1 MDIVTQADQLVYT
14 QSGFDYESLSP
25 EVRTDVQESTR
36 RIHELERRTS
46 ESIIEIGQQLIRVKQ
61 RLPHG
66 GFMPWLEAEFGWSW
80 KTANNFIRV
89 AETYDGKLVNFTN
102 FQPSALYAL
111 ASNKVPEKVR
121 EDFAAVA
128 EAGEKVTHSAVK
140 EAIAERKAAEALHN
154 EIETGFVC
162 EDCGEIFSVDVWH
175 CPACDHHWGQGDDT
189 CKNCYRPREGFLED
203 DDEDFAPEE
212 DRPVSPQP
220 QPAPAPPP
228 PAPAP
233 HVSHNSGE
241 NEWYT
246 PVQYIEAAREVMGD
260 IDLDPASSDIANQT
274 VNATTYYTKH
284 DNGLVKPW
292 YGRVWMNPP
301 YAQPLI
307 QFFAEKVADEFKEEN
322 ISEAI
327 VLVNNATETKAWQY
341 MARVATAVCFPRG
354 RIRYLDATGKPA
366 NTPLQGQT
374 FIYFG
379 RNVEAFERVFQQFG
393 EVL

>member
-1 MDIVTQADQLVYT
+1 MDIVTQRDHAVYT
-14 QSGFDYESLSP
+14 QAGFNYESLTP

-66 GFMPWLEAEFGWSW
+66 EFLPWLDAEFGWSQQ
-80 KTANNFIRV
+80 TASNFMRV
-89 AETYDGKLVNFTN
+89 ADVFGGDKLPNFSN

-111 ASNKVPEKVR
+111 ASNNVPQEVR
-121 EDFAAVA
+121 DDFAAVA
-128 EAGEKVTHSAVK
+128 EAGNKVTHSDVK
-140 EAIAERKAAEALHN
+140 SAISEYKSGQTTNLRDLAEEHGIDL
-154 EIETGFVC
+154 
-162 EDCGEIFSVDVWH
+162 
-175 CPACDHHWGQGDDT
+175 
-189 CKNCYRPREGFLED
+189 
-203 DDEDFAPEE
+203 DDEDDEDVSDGDDAPPFEE
-212 DRPVSPQP
+212 VDPSDPATFLEPMQPLPERQSDPV
-220 QPAPAPPP
+220 PAPAPT
-228 PAPAP
+228 P

-366 NTPLQGQT
+366 NTPLQGQS